1 MYSMI
6 KIFTYS
12 WWTNLHCHHQL
23 KKWNITQTQKPLSWP
38 LPNSPLQSNMTLTSI
53 YRSVLPDFSL
63 WVNRITCYEFYSVW
77 LFWLN
82 IIFVKFIHVMCNF
95 SDLVFYNIP
104 LVDYILIQISIWLFT
119 FELLPVWGQ
128 NK

>member
-12 WWTNLHCHHQL
+12 WWTHLHCHHQL